1 MKDELRGKVMTK
13 FVALRAKT
21 ELMMIVKQKR
31 QNEQKICVITRM
43 LKFNDYKNCVLNNK
57 VVLKS
62 QQRFKYHINIYLI

>member
-1 MKDELRGKVMTK
+1 MKDELGGKVMTK